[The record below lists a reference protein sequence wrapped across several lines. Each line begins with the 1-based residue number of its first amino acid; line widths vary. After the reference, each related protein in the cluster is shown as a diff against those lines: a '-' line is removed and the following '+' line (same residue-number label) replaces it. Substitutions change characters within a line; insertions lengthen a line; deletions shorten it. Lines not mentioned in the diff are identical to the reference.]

1 METGS
6 VSRIPLQLARNCVVA
21 SIQIDLSEEVL
32 RQFRSDLL
40 ELLHSSGA
48 GGVILDVSGVDVL
61 DLEDFEAIKRTMEMA
76 ALMGAR
82 TVVSGLRPGVV
93 SALVELDADTDGIV
107 AALNLDE
114 AFRAMDELNSATE
127 PPESEAERVEL
138 LDSED
143 DEEDESGQN
152 GPFTSS
158 F

>member
-6 VSRIPLQLARNCVVA
+6 VSRIPLQLSRNCVVA

-40 ELLHSSGA
+40 DFLHSSGA

-82 TVVSGLRPGVV
+82 TVISGLRPGVV
-93 SALVELDADTDGIV
+93 SALVELEADTDGIV
-107 AALNLDE
+107 AESNLDE
-114 AFRAMDELNSATE
+114 AFRAMDELNSVAKAAEHET
-127 PPESEAERVEL
+127 ERVEL
-138 LDSED
+138 VSEG

-152 GPFTSS
+152 GPFTDS